1 MSMKPKIKAFFK
13 ANRQY
18 AVSGASNDP
27 SKFGFKISKWY
38 LDHELP
44 IIPVN
49 PKAKE
54 ILGQE
59 VISSLN
65 SVIESIGKKD
75 IGQHK
80 LSSMNS
86 VSISFLTP
94 PSITTKTLND
104 ISKVDGFK
112 DLIGGLWFQPGS
124 YDETVLQTAEDLG
137 LFDKVV
143 FQDECILVRGEEGLY
158 SSNL

>member
-44 IIPVN
+44 VVPVN
-49 PKAKE
+49 PKAAE

-59 VISSLN
+59 VINSLP
-65 SVIESIGKKD
+65 SVIESLGKKD

-80 LSSMNS
+80 LKSMNS

-137 LFDKVV
+137 LFDKVI